1 MSSDKQESKDKKQ
14 NPWIAHVK
22 KVAAEK
28 GVGYREALRM
38 AETKASY
45 KKD

>member
-1 MSSDKQESKDKKQ
+1 MSGEKKQ

-22 KVAAEK
+22 KVAEEK

-38 AETKASY
+38 PETKESY
-45 KKD
+45 NKRKL

>member
-1 MSSDKQESKDKKQ
+1 MPGEKKQ

-28 GVGYREALRM
+28 GVGYREALRIP
-38 AETKASY
+38 ETKASY
-45 KKD
+45 IKGDVASSP